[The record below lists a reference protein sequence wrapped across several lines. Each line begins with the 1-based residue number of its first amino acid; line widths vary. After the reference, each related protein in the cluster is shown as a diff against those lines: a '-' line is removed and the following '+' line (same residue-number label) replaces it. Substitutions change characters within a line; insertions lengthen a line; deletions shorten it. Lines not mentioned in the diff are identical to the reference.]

1 MSTRKTQMSTRQAV
15 VATATAFFRVDV
27 IEEANYP
34 ISFAMRLL
42 GVVAPLI
49 PFFFISKLVGNSPE
63 VGGDYLT
70 FTVIGLAMT
79 ALLTAAMVGF
89 GNTLQQSFQRG
100 TMETFLIEP
109 VPWTAIPLA
118 MNQWQVMNGLIYT
131 VLLMGAGWVL
141 GAHYQLGG
149 VGAAILIALLGITAG
164 LAIGI
169 VSAAV
174 LLLTLKSTPVIRIY
188 DIAASLL
195 AGSLFSVAQLPG
207 WAQALSVVLPH
218 TYVINGVRTA
228 LMADPG
234 SYEISLTRAVV
245 SLGVFDVVV
254 FAFGI
259 WLWRRTLEYSRKIGL
274 LGGY

>member
-1 MSTRKTQMSTRQAV
+1 MSTQQQQMSTWQAV
-15 VATATAFFRVDV
+15 VATASAFFRVDAV
-27 IEEANYP
+27 EEFNYP

-42 GVVAPLI
+42 GIIAPLI
-49 PFFFISKLVGNSPE
+49 PFFFISELVGDSPE

-79 ALLTAAMVGF
+79 ALLSAAMVGF
-89 GNTLQQSFQRG
+89 GNTLQRAFQRG
-100 TMETFLIEP
+100 TMETFLVEP
-109 VPWTAIPLA
+109 VPWTTLPLA
-118 MNQWQVMNGLIYT
+118 MNQWQVMNGIIYT
-131 VLLMGAGWVL
+131 FMIMTTGWILGASYELSGAAAALLIAVL
-141 GAHYQLGG
+141 G
-149 VGAAILIALLGITAG
+149 IIAG

-195 AGSLFSVAQLPG
+195 AGSVFSVSQLPG
-207 WAQALSVVLPH
+207 WAQALSVLLPH

-234 SYEISLTRAVV
+234 SFDMSLQRAVIA
-245 SLGVFDVVV
+245 LLIFDVVV
-254 FAFGI
+254 FTFGI

>member
-1 MSTRKTQMSTRQAV
+1 MTARKPMTTRQAV
-15 VATATAFFRVDV
+15 VATASAFFRVDLV
-27 IEEANYP
+27 EELNYP

-42 GVVAPLI
+42 GIVAPLI
-49 PFFFISKLVGNSPE
+49 PFFFISKLVGNSPQ

-79 ALLTAAMVGF
+79 ALMTAAMVGF

-118 MNQWQVMNGLIYT
+118 MNQWQVMNGLFYT
-131 VLLMGAGWVL
+131 VVLISAGSLL

-149 VGAAILIALLGITAG
+149 IPAALLIAVLGIIAG
-164 LAIGI
+164 LSIGI

-207 WAQALSVVLPH
+207 WARALSVLLPH

-228 LMADPG
+228 LMEDPG
-234 SYEISLTRAVV
+234 SYNVSLTRAVIA
-245 SLGVFDVVV
+245 LAVFDVVV
-254 FAFGI
+254 FTFGI
-259 WLWRRTLEYSRKIGL
+259 WLWRRTLEFSRKIGL